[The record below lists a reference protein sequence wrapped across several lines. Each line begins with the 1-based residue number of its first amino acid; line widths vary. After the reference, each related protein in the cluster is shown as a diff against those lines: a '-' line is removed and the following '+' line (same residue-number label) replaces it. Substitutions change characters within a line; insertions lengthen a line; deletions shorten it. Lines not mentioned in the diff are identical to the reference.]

1 MWKMIEESNNI
12 KDTVNG
18 KPGVLYGPGRF
29 FNIILSNY
37 DVNSIKAKY
46 NAIWFVEKPWLQPE
60 QQNRYQIKQII
71 Y

>member
-1 MWKMIEESNNI
+1 MITFSVDMWKMIEESNNI
-12 KDTVNG
+12 KDTVTG

-46 NAIWFVEKPWLQPE
+46 DAI
-60 QQNRYQIKQII
+60 
-71 Y
+71 